1 MQRWVLA
8 ILCGLAVGAGFGL
21 RLWPCLREPG
31 FEFVID
37 AAVHER
43 LTREVVATG
52 HVAAIDALSEAP
64 LGRRVSRQLPL
75 GLYTIAAAFHAL
87 LSWLGLRDLRWN
99 LAILTALAGALC
111 ALPAAYGALAVFR
124 DRRAAAVA
132 AVVTA
137 FLPAHLART
146 DGLSFRYD
154 ALGTLLNSLQMALAL
169 ASLAAPAGGRRRLL
183 GALAALA
190 FVAAMS
196 VWRVSL
202 LVLELEMVFVALAFV
217 VRGGDGALRDLWLAI
232 AAIGT
237 VGLLPV
243 PYLAVH
249 GFLRSAPWL
258 VVAGLAVLLVAPPLA
273 PRPRG
278 LARAAALVL
287 VAALAAWAGSAAATA
302 DYAGLLGAIA
312 HRLGFARGANPDAAL
327 MRTVSELQGMG
338 PLRLLASDRDFSW
351 LGALLLASP
360 LLFLA
365 MRGSEATPG
374 WRAASS
380 PGMGV
385 ATPGRRAATSPGRG
399 AASPPSAGG
408 PPSTSSLAPWLLA
421 FLAAGLA
428 GATLVFQR
436 TAVLLAP
443 VLAIAIGGL
452 SARALDALVDRRRRV
467 AGAAILA
474 LAAPALALVVV
485 AGVRT
490 AATQTTRLAPNLR
503 RAIEYLRTHSAPD
516 AVVLTDWDTGYD
528 VQALAGRATAVDGL
542 LESIENRR
550 RIVALYAA
558 CMDTSAA
565 PLEALCRNVGARW
578 LLLPP
583 PTAVY
588 AMALVADDPL
598 AAAIASGRPV
608 PRGPLTDHLIV
619 HLLEGDREYSAFR
632 RAFTSGGW
640 TVFEVRPQP
649 VASGEPAR

>member
-1 MQRWVLA
+1 MV
-8 ILCGLAVGAGFGL
+8 CVMAVGAGFGL

-43 LTREVVATG
+43 LAREVVATG
-52 HVAAIDALSEAP
+52 HVAAIDPLSEAP
-64 LGRRVSRQLPL
+64 LGRRVARQLPL
-75 GLYTIAAAFHAL
+75 GLYTIAAGFHGL
-87 LSWLGLRDLRWN
+87 LSTFGLRDLRWN

-111 ALPAAYGALAVFR
+111 ALPAAFGALAVFR

-132 AVVTA
+132 AVITA

-154 ALGTLLNSLQMALAL
+154 AMGTLLVTLQSALAL
-169 ASLAAPAGGRRRLL
+169 ATLAAPAGRRRRVL
-183 GALAALA
+183 GAAAALA
-190 FVAAMS
+190 LVAAMS

-202 LVLELEMVFVALAFV
+202 LVLELELVFVALAFV

-232 AAIGT
+232 ALVGT

-258 VVAGLAVLLVAPPLA
+258 VVVGLALLLAVPALA
-273 PRPRG
+273 PRPHGLLRG
-278 LARAAALVL
+278 V
-287 VAALAAWAGSAAATA
+287 ALAAVTALAVWAGSAASTA

-312 HRLGFARGANPDAAL
+312 HRLGLARGANPDVAL
-327 MRTVSELQGMG
+327 MRTVSELQGMS
-338 PLRLLASDRDFSW
+338 PRRLLASDRDFSW

-360 LLFLA
+360 LLFA
-365 MRGSEATPG
+365 WMRATHAKAGRGDEAPA
-374 WRAASS
+374 R
-380 PGMGV
+380 
-385 ATPGRRAATSPGRG
+385 RRAAAG
-399 AASPPSAGG
+399 ASVPAPPPASAP
-408 PPSTSSLAPWLLA
+408 SLAPWLLA
-421 FLAAGLA
+421 FLAIGLA
-428 GATLVFQR
+428 AATLVFQR

-452 SARALDALVDRRRRV
+452 CARALDALADRRRRV
-467 AGAAILA
+467 AGGATLA
-474 LAAPALALVVV
+474 LAAPALALALV
-485 AGVRT
+485 AGVHT

-503 RAIEYLRTHSAPD
+503 RAIEYLRTHATPD

-528 VQALAGRATAVDGL
+528 VQSLAGRATVVDGL
-542 LESIENRR
+542 LESTENRR
-550 RIVALYAA
+550 RILAFYDA

-565 PLEALCRNVGARW
+565 PLEALCRDVGARW

-583 PTAVY
+583 ATAVY

-619 HLLEGDREYSAFR
+619 HLLEGDREYPALR
-632 RAFTSGGW
+632 RAFASGGW
-640 TVFEVRPQP
+640 TVFEVAPQP
-649 VASGEPAR
+649 VASEPPAR